1 MMKKRYIKPEMLVY
15 EVGTHQ
21 LLAASGTEP
30 ESGVSLFSNEG
41 PDDDNED
48 MW

>member
-1 MMKKRYIKPEMLVY
+1 MKKRYIKPEMKVY
-15 EVGTHQ
+15 DVGTQQ

-41 PDDDNED
+41 PDDDNDE
-48 MW
+48 ML